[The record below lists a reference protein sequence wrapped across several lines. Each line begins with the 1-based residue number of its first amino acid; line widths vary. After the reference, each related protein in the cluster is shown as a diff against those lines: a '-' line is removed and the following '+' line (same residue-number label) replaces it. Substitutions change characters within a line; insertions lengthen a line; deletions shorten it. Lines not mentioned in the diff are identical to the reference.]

1 MTIQELGSLGE
12 FVAAIA
18 TVATLIYL
26 AVQIRHNTTVTQEQN
41 MRDLLRQYDFC
52 TPVVA
57 NPDLASLLRRGLQ
70 DFEALDKDQQARFHF
85 FWHPVFLEREAMWR
99 AHRKGLLGDQDLYT
113 ANIQA
118 LVALIN
124 TPGGA
129 QWWAMEQTVLSQEF
143 VGAIEAQMTAAD
155 AAPPITELWRFL
167 EAEPADFAPAQNPRP
182 AEDGDDR
189 AAPPETTAA
198 G

>member
-18 TVATLIYL
+18 TVVTLVYL
-26 AVQIRHNTTVTQEQN
+26 AIQIRHNTTVTQEQN

-52 TPVVA
+52 TPVVE

-70 DFEALDKDQQARFHF
+70 DFAGMNKDEQARFHF

-99 AHRKGLLGDQDLYT
+99 AHRKGLLGDQDLYS

-118 LVALIN
+118 LVAII
-124 TPGGA
+124 TTKGGA
-129 QWWAMEQTVLSQEF
+129 QWWGMEQTVLSQEF
-143 VGAIEAQMTAAD
+143 VGAVSAEIGPD
-155 AAPPITELWRFL
+155 ASPPITELWHFL
-167 EAEPADFAPAQNPRP
+167 KADPS
-182 AEDGDDR
+182 ECG
-189 AAPPETTAA
+189 
-198 G
+198 